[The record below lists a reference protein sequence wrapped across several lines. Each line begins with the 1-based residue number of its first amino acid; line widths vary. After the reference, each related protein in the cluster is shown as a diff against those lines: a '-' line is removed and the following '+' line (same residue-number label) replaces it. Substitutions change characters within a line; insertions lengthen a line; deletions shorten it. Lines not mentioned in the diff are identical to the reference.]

1 MEEMNQMME
10 EKNIEVESC
19 PDEKSQFGSGKQCKS
34 CPGQTTCISFSTQ
47 VDPDEWALITR
58 MKVIKHKFIVMSGK
72 GGVGK
77 STFAAQFAMGLA
89 KRGKKVAV
97 LDLDVCG
104 PSLPRLF
111 NCEKYE
117 VINQPWGWVPAKSS
131 YGVLVMSIGF
141 MTGDRNSPIVWKGP
155 RKSHM
160 IKKFLKDTFWGKLDY
175 LIIDTPPGTSDEHLS
190 TILTLRSSNPD
201 GGIIVTTPQEVS
213 LSTIKKEIAFCK
225 KIKLPILGIV
235 ENMSGFTCPCCNEV
249 TSIFP
254 NEQMQNFVDN
264 HSLNLLGKIPIDPR
278 LSISCEQGEP
288 IYENYSETP
297 FVRAFNNI
305 IDSF

>member
-1 MEEMNQMME
+1 MEDIE
-10 EKNIEVESC
+10 NISVESC
-19 PDEKSQFGSGKQCKS
+19 PDEKTQFGSGKQCQS
-34 CPGQTTCISFSTQ
+34 CSGKTTCLSFSSEI
-47 VDPDEWALITR
+47 DPDEWALMTR
-58 MKVIKHKFIVMSGK
+58 MKVIKHKIIVMSGK

-89 KRGKKVAV
+89 KQGMKVGI

-104 PSLPRLF
+104 PSIPRMF
-111 NCEKYE
+111 HCEDFE
-117 VINQPWGWVPAKSS
+117 VVNQPWGWIPAKCS
-131 YGVLVMSIGF
+131 YGVAVMSIGF
-141 MTGDRNSPIVWKGP
+141 MTGDRNSPIIWKGP

-201 GGIIVTTPQEVS
+201 GGIIVTTPQEVA
-213 LSTIKKEIAFCK
+213 LSTIKREIKFCN

-249 TSIFP
+249 TNIFP
-254 NEQMQNFVDN
+254 FEQMQNFVDN
-264 HSLNLLGKIPIDPR
+264 YSLKLLGKIPLDPR
-278 LSISCEQGEP
+278 LTESSEQGEP
-288 IYENYSETP
+288 IYDKYSDTP
-297 FVRAFNNI
+297 FVKAYNDI
-305 IDSF
+305 IETFQNDLV